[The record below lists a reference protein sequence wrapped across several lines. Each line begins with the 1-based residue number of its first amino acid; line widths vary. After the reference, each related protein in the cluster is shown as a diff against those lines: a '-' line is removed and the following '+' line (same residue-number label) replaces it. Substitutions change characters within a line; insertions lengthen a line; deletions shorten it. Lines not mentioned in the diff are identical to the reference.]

1 MSDIRAN
8 WTMHSRSHREPKKS
22 IYYGQQMLDLG
33 KTKSLEPLAAVDS
46 I

>member
-1 MSDIRAN
+1 
-8 WTMHSRSHREPKKS
+8 MHSRSHREPKKS